1 MTNPLRLLSQE
12 NWADS
17 SVITTGATAVGSL
30 PAANLKTDDIRQLW
44 RSTSLSGDAVIV
56 DLSAQRLIGVVAL
69 INTSV
74 DADDTIHVEISTS
87 DPTGQDGSAYDSG
100 VFDAGVNPVFPF
112 NKFVHFIEPAVTG
125 RYIRIGA
132 ATTSPMQ
139 AGRLVVA
146 PTWAPT
152 RDMRYGFEP
161 IWRDFSIR
169 TRSLGGNEFVDVRP
183 RQRGWRFSI
192 LGLTEAEAQQQI
204 DSLNRLRGV
213 GRDIL
218 VCRDK
223 DSDQLGQDTIW
234 GLLEQ
239 PVVQR
244 KLEPGHYEIEAEL
257 YDRV

>member
-1 MTNPLRLLSQE
+1 MTNPLRILSQE

-30 PAANLKTDDIRQLW
+30 PASNLKTDDVRQLW

-56 DLSAQRLIGVVAL
+56 DLSAQRTIGVVAL

-87 DPTGQDGSAYDSG
+87 DPTGVDGDAYDSG
-100 VFDAGVNPVFPF
+100 VFAAGVNPVFPF

-146 PTWAPT
+146 PTWAPS
-152 RDMRYGFEP
+152 RDMRPGFEP
-161 IWRDFSIR
+161 MWRDFSVR
-169 TRSLGGNEFVDVRP
+169 TRSLGGNEFIDVRP
-183 RQRGWRFSI
+183 RQRGFRFT
-192 LGLTEAEAQQQI
+192 LFGLTEAEVQTQV

-218 VCRDK
+218 ICRDK
-223 DSDQLGQDTIW
+223 DSDDLGRDTIW

-239 PVVQR
+239 PAAQR
-244 KLEPGHYEIEAEL
+244 KLEPGIYEIEAEI